1 MVIYDL
7 FKKEFRNSIYN
18 IVLGDE
24 KYLGNISTSS
34 LYRNF
39 LNDIPDGS
47 SILEI
52 GCGNG
57 ICWRR
62 NSSLIKS
69 KSLTIK
75 GIDIDKDYVEFCK
88 EVVQD
93 CELYN
98 CTVEKSDFLKLHEE
112 SNSSAQYYDYVIFV
126 ESYPVISA
134 DINREMLDAC
144 KMHMHRNS
152 KVVYIHNIL
161 YKENKFLD
169 FIKPKLKHFVSADF
183 GRTTTM
189 KEFTKF
195 VEDSGE
201 YEVHSKRELIALKR
215 INYPKAWQ
223 KSGFIE
229 SIISDLAGVQK
240 TKANSGQS
248 IFYLKLKDFE

>member
-18 IVLGDE
+18 VVVGDE
-24 KYLGNISTSS
+24 KYVGDIATSS
-34 LYRNF
+34 LYRKF

-88 EVVQD
+88 EVIED

-98 CTVEKSDFLKLHEE
+98 CTAERSDFLKLHEK
-112 SNSSAQYYDYVIFV
+112 SDSSAQTYDYIIFA
-126 ESYPVISA
+126 ESYPVIPPS
-134 DINREMLDAC
+134 ISRKMLNAC
-144 KMHMHRNS
+144 KVHMHTNS
-152 KVVYIHNIL
+152 KVVYIHNIV

-201 YEVHSKRELIALKR
+201 YEIHSKRELIALKR
-215 INYPKAWQ
+215 INYPKPWQ
-223 KSGFIE
+223 ESGFLE
-229 SIISDLAGVQK
+229 SIISDFAGVRK
-240 TKANSGQS
+240 TKANSGQW
-248 IFYLKLKDFE
+248 IFYLKLKDIE